1 MFNVINL
8 LKIMIKNQP
17 IKTIAETKKF
27 ETFKPKRVTTFLPLS
42 ASLRLNFFML
52 SIFLIVTYK

>member
-8 LKIMIKNQP
+8 IKIVIKNQP

-27 ETFKPKRVTTFLPLS
+27 ETFKAKRVTTFLPLS